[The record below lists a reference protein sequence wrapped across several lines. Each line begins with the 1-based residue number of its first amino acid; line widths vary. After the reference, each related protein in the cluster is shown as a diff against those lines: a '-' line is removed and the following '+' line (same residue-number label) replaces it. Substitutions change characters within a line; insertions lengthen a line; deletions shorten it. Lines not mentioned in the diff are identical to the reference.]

1 MIFGAAWAS
10 LGVGLFLTLWVVV
23 LLIRVILV
31 GLDIN
36 RLAARI
42 LTAGEGIAGNTT
54 SIAELE
60 ATPRVAGELLN
71 AFQAIEQVSGTIE
84 QGVEGLAQ
92 RLASERGS
100 A

>member
-42 LTAGEGIAGNTT
+42 LPAADGIAANTAT
-54 SIAELE
+54 IANLD

-71 AFQAIEQVSGTIE
+71 ACRAIGRVSGTIE

-92 RLASERGS
+92 TLGSQRGS

>member
-10 LGVGLFLTLWVVV
+10 LGVGLVLTLWVVV
-23 LLIRVILV
+23 LLVRVILV

-42 LTAGEGIAGNTT
+42 LPAAQGIAENTA

-71 AFQAIEQVSGTIE
+71 ACQTVEQVSGTVG
-84 QGVEGLAQ
+84 QGVAGLAQ
-92 RLASERGS
+92 VLGSERGS
-100 A
+100 P